1 MSALAMGLL
10 SFCPVSAVVQAET
23 ATVDTGQAAPVR
35 LEEVVVTARKRI
47 ESLQDVPA
55 SITAFT
61 EATLER
67 INAESIDDILLRTP
81 NLYEAYLGESKGS
94 PPSIRGVSGT
104 NTAGADPAVAF
115 VVDDVYYGNNTEGV
129 FDLSDL
135 QSLEVLRGPQG
146 TLFGRNTTGGV
157 INVRTR
163 DPSDTPDGEITA
175 SYGNYGHIRT
185 EGSVT
190 GPLIPS
196 TLDGSISGVFND
208 RDGFIKNTYPGG
220 SDLRSEHNWFIRSA
234 LRYTPGESTQIF
246 LRMDYRDL
254 DQRGGGYKAD
264 GLNPNFTG
272 AIPGLG
278 FVASAPFAYSVTQ
291 DQSGI
296 ERLKAWGA
304 SLTAVQQLPGS
315 ELRSI
320 TAYRTHDYYSIFD
333 TDLSPNKWVNDGS
346 PEQFHQ
352 LSQEFRWSST
362 GTTGNV
368 WILGLYYYHGN
379 SLDNNFITFQQDLLP
394 VLGFPPGTPNQ
405 TAEAYGNQITNSYAA
420 YGHYELAFTSKLG
433 LAIGTRYTHDHKSI
447 NYAQTDQ
454 SGFFGGPFT
463 ENESKSW
470 SAFTGDAA
478 LSYKWT
484 PDLLTYVSVAR
495 GFKAGG
501 FNDGLSQQDNPPF
514 GPEYVT
520 SYEAGVKSSWLQRRL
535 TVDAA
540 TYYYKWSDIQ
550 VAGFDY
556 AQNQFSRVTGNF
568 GLAYSQGG
576 ELALTARPL
585 PALELSLAGG
595 WQRGHLVGSASHGIT
610 ATDTL
615 TGPDYSANAGIQFT
629 QPLDGHGSLVWY
641 ADALLQGRNDLTQG
655 TPTPGQ
661 IVGPHQG
668 GFVLYNARIQYLSR
682 DERWG
687 VALWG
692 KNLAN
697 KVYIT
702 KYFDLGGNPLLP
714 PGAFVLSDPRT
725 YGLELHLKLF

>member
-1 MSALAMGLL
+1 MAFL
-10 SFCPVSAVVQAET
+10 SLYPATAVHAET
-23 ATVDTGQAAPVR
+23 AAGDDGRSATVT
-35 LEEVVVTARKRI
+35 LEEVVVTARKRT
-47 ESLQDVPA
+47 ESLQDVPV

-61 EATLER
+61 AADLQR

-81 NLYEAYLGESKGS
+81 NLYEAYLGEAKGS
-94 PPSIRGVSGT
+94 PPSIRGITGT

-157 INVRTR
+157 VNVRTR
-163 DPSDTPDGEITA
+163 DPSDTPSGEITA
-175 SYGNYGHIRT
+175 SYGNYNHVRT
-185 EGSVT
+185 EGNVT

-196 TLDGSISGVFND
+196 VLDGIISGVFND

-234 LRYTPGESTQIF
+234 LHYTPRDSTQIY
-246 LRMDYRDL
+246 LRLDYRDL
-254 DQRGGGYKAD
+254 NQRGGGYKAD
-264 GLNPNFTG
+264 GLNQFFTG
-272 AIPGLG
+272 GIPGTENLR
-278 FVASAPFAYSVTQ
+278 FVASPPFAYSVTQ
-291 DQSGI
+291 DQSGD

-304 SLTAVQQLPGS
+304 SLTAVQALPSS

-352 LSQEFRWSST
+352 LSQELRWSST
-362 GTTGNV
+362 ATTGNV

-405 TAEAYGNQITNSYAA
+405 TAQANGNQITNSYAA
-420 YGHYELAFTSKLG
+420 YGHYELAITSRLG
-433 LAIGTRYTHDHKSI
+433 LSLGGRYTHDHKSI
-447 NYAQTDQ
+447 NYAQADQ

-463 ENESKSW
+463 QDAAKSW

-478 LSYKWT
+478 VSYKWT
-484 PDLLTYVSVAR
+484 PDLLTYASVAR

-501 FNDGLSQQDNPPF
+501 FNDGLSQVDNPPF

-520 SYEAGVKSSWLQRRL
+520 SYEAGVKSSWLQHRL

-550 VAGFDY
+550 VAGFAYQQD
-556 AQNQFSRVTGNF
+556 QFARITGNF

-576 ELALTARPL
+576 EVAIVARPL

-595 WQRGHLVGSASHGIT
+595 WQRGHLVGSATHDIT
-610 ATDTL
+610 STDTL
-615 TGPDYSANAGIQFT
+615 TGPDYSANTGIQYT
-629 QPLDGHGSLVWY
+629 QLLGGHGSLMWY
-641 ADALLQGRNDLTQG
+641 ADALLQGRNDLVKG
-655 TPTPGQ
+655 MPTPGQ
-661 IVGPHQG
+661 IVGPRQG
-668 GFVLYNARIQYLSR
+668 GFVLYNARIQYR
-682 DERWG
+682 TPDERWS

-725 YGLELHLKLF
+725 YGLELQVKLF